1 MSACEH
7 LRVQLINKPMSP
19 YTGIGRYV
27 QELERGLKAGG
38 SGVRVAPL
46 RAPAPQPATAFAARG
61 GYDLAAFFRSYPVR
75 AEVVP
80 ADLTHLTSQTLG
92 LLALTQR
99 LPRPLVVTVHD
110 ILPYLLRDDPRL
122 SAYRNRLHR
131 LTDGLAMRGLR
142 RADHLIADSHYT
154 KATLVEALGLV
165 PERISVVHLGVDS
178 RRYRPRAVPADFR
191 ARYGLPVERRYL
203 LYVGSEDPRKNV
215 PTLLRA
221 LALVRRE
228 CPDMTLLKVG
238 APGFAGERARHLAL
252 ARELGLGDAVRW
264 FDDVP
269 EDDLPLFYNAAAMV
283 VFPSSYEGFGF
294 PVLEALACGT
304 PVVALRASSVPELAG
319 EAATLVD
326 ALDPAAF
333 AVAISREPASPSV
346 SGELRVR
353 HAHTFSWQM
362 TAAGTLEV
370 YRHVGVAADAL
381 QRTNSRSLRRA
392 PHLGIRLR
400 AQP

>member
-1 MSACEH
+1 
-7 LRVQLINKPMSP
+7 LVNKPMSP
-19 YTGIGRYV
+19 FTGIGRYV
-27 QELERGLKAGG
+27 QELERGLKASGC
-38 SGVRVAPL
+38 GVRVAPL
-46 RAPAPQPATAFAARG
+46 PALLPDPVSALATFL
-61 GYDLAAFFRSYPVR
+61 GYDLAAFLRSYPMR
-75 AEVVP
+75 ADVVP

-99 LPRPLVVTVHD
+99 LSRPLIVTVHD

-154 KATLVEALGLV
+154 KSTLVKALGIA

-178 RRYRPRAVPADFR
+178 ARYRPGEAPDDFR
-191 ARYGLPVERRYL
+191 ARYGLPAGQRYL
-203 LYVGSEDPRKNV
+203 LYVGSEDPRKHV
-215 PTLLRA
+215 PVLLQA
-221 LALVRRE
+221 LALVRVDH
-228 CPDMTLLKVG
+228 PDVTLLKVG
-238 APGFAGERARHLAL
+238 APGFVGERTRHLTM
-252 ARELGLGDAVRW
+252 ARELGVGEAVRW

-269 EDDLPLFYNAAAMV
+269 EDDLPRFYNAAAV
-283 VFPSSYEGFGF
+283 VGFPSGYEGFGF
-294 PVLEALACGT
+294 PVLEALACGR

-319 EAATLVD
+319 EEATLVD
-326 ALDPAAF
+326 ELDPAAF
-333 AVAISREPASPSV
+333 AVAISRELASPSV

-362 TAAGTLEV
+362 TAARTLEV
-370 YRHVGVAADAL
+370 YRHVGVTADAV
-381 QRTNSRSLRRA
+381 QRAEDRSLRRT
-392 PHLGIRLR
+392 PRLGPRLR